1 MIRPVGI
8 ETEYGLNCED
18 FQELID
24 FGYEASMVVRAAPV
38 EGAFRGWDY
47 TREDPRLDLRGTRIN
62 QLAHDPDGLCEST
75 VKSSKM
81 SRAELLANTVLPT
94 KKITPRSIARV

>member
-8 ETEYGLNCED
+8 ETEYGLNCEG

-38 EGAFRGWDY
+38 EGGVRGWD
-47 TREDPRLDLRGTRIN
+47 
-62 QLAHDPDGLCEST
+62 
-75 VKSSKM
+75 
-81 SRAELLANTVLPT
+81 
-94 KKITPRSIARV
+94 

>member
-8 ETEYGLNCED
+8 ETEYGLNCEG

-38 EGAFRGWDY
+38 KGAFRGWDY
-47 TREDPRLDLRGTRIN
+47 TREDPRLDLRGT
-62 QLAHDPDGLCEST
+62 
-75 VKSSKM
+75 
-81 SRAELLANTVLPT
+81 ELTN
-94 KKITPRSIARV
+94 